1 MTEFISGALSGI
13 IQSCVGHPFD
23 TYKIRLQNNQKNIF
37 NINPFRGICYPM
49 QSAIFNCVITF
60 GLNSKVSSYGIDE
73 IFSGC
78 ISGAAISPIVYVS
91 DNYKIHRQLSNNMK
105 PPPQLIELWY
115 KRGKTSTFLRESC
128 AFAIYF
134 KSFTIVDNYINNAFI
149 SGGIAGLCNWTAT
162 YPLDVIRNREIAQNI
177 NFKKALSLGN
187 LWKGYGFCAFRAV
200 KVNAVGFFVYDYC
213 TKILKK

>member
-13 IQSCVGHPFD
+13 IQACIGHPFD
-23 TYKIRLQNNQKNIF
+23 TYKIRLQNNQNNIF
-37 NINPFRGICYPM
+37 NVNPFRGIFYPM
-49 QSAIFNCVITF
+49 QSAIFNCAITF
-60 GLNSKVSSYGIDE
+60 GINSKVRSYGIDE
-73 IFSGC
+73 IYSGF

-91 DNYKIHRQLSNNMK
+91 DSYKIHRQLNNNMK

-134 KSFTIVDNYINNAFI
+134 KSFTIVDNHINNAFI

-177 NFKKALSLGN
+177 TFKQALSLGN
-187 LWKGYGFCAFRAV
+187 LWKGYGFCALRAV
-200 KVNAVGFFVYDYC
+200 KVNAVGFYVYDSC
-213 TKILKK
+213 RKILNK